1 MPGRDLGLVMQY
13 TGENMSK
20 QLGMVVVGLVLIAV
34 IVTLLVSN
42 FSLRGD
48 IEALTD
54 ALSRPSQS
62 EEEFKAKNAELAR
75 QLTQLQEEVARLKA
89 RAEPLERLAVNH
101 TARITELVNQIKAYE
116 AQAKTEA
123 AATETTVTGT
133 SAEVAAAT
141 TTQPDTNSN
150 VGAGVQHVL
159 KRGETLQQLAGRYYN
174 DQTAWR
180 RILDANKDVVKN
192 TRSMLPGI
200 TLFIPDP
207 L

>member
-1 MPGRDLGLVMQY
+1 
-13 TGENMSK
+13 MSK
-20 QLGMVVVGLVLIAV
+20 QLGIVVVGLVFVAV

-42 FSLRGD
+42 FSLRRD
-48 IEALTD
+48 VEALTD

-62 EEEFKAKNAELAR
+62 EEEFKAKDAELTR
-75 QLTQLQEEVARLKA
+75 QLTQLQKEVARLEA

-123 AATETTVTGT
+123 PAAESTVTGT
-133 SAEVAAAT
+133 SAEVAATT
-141 TTQPDTNSN
+141 TTQPETTSK
-150 VGAGVQHVL
+150 ARPGVQHVL
-159 KRGETLQQLAGRYYN
+159 KPGETLQQLARRYYN
-174 DQTAWR
+174 DQTAWQQ
-180 RILDANKDVVKN
+180 ILDANKDVVKN

-207 L
+207 R

>member
-89 RAEPLERLAVNH
+89 RAEPLERLAVN
-101 TARITELVNQIKAYE
+101 E
-116 AQAKTEA
+116 
-123 AATETTVTGT
+123 
-133 SAEVAAAT
+133 
-141 TTQPDTNSN
+141 QP
-150 VGAGVQHVL
+150 HVL
-159 KRGETLQQLAGRYYN
+159 RLRVS
-174 DQTAWR
+174 R
-180 RILDANKDVVKN
+180 R
-192 TRSMLPGI
+192 SG
-200 TLFIPDP
+200 
-207 L
+207 

>member
-1 MPGRDLGLVMQY
+1 MPC

-20 QLGMVVVGLVLIAV
+20 QLGIVVAGLVLVAV

-48 IEALTD
+48 VEALTD

-62 EEEFKAKNAELAR
+62 EEAFKAKNAELTK
-75 QLTQLQEEVARLKA
+75 QLAQLQQEVAGLKA

-123 AATETTVTGT
+123 TTTETTVTAT
-133 SAEVAAAT
+133 STEVAAT
-141 TTQPDTNSN
+141 TTTQSETNSDT
-150 VGAGVQHVL
+150 GPGVQHVL
-159 KRGETLQQLAGRYYN
+159 KRGETLQQLARRYYN

-180 RILDANKDVVKN
+180 RILDANRDVVKN

-207 L
+207 Q